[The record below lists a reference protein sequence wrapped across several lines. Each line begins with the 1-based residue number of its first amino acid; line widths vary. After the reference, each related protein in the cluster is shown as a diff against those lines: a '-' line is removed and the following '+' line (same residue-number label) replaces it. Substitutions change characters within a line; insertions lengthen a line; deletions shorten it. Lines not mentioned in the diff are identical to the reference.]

1 MRSSAGL
8 PCCLELQVNKVR
20 QYLGSRWRSH
30 EVRPRWWG
38 RVRCCMTEVGLWGK
52 VGFQGRREAES
63 GKVLLVGELV
73 QGKWHK
79 WSAVLSHLIKVF
91 QEALGPAVSTRVGD
105 WLEWESAALA

>member
-20 QYLGSRWRSH
+20 QCLGSRWRSH
-30 EVRPRWWG
+30 EVRPMWWG

-52 VGFQGRREAES
+52 VGFQGRREVELA
-63 GKVLLVGELV
+63 KVLLVGEPV

-79 WSAVLSHLIKVF
+79 LSAVLSHLIRVF
-91 QEALGPAVSTRVGD
+91 REALGQAASKRVGD
-105 WLEWESAALA
+105 